1 LSQRSASCRPPL
13 ALLPQLR
20 DEAGQT
26 LSPDPHLQRVLL
38 HFDPLDEEL
47 DDPRLLGGEQLVP
60 DRGEV
65 GEQARDPA
73 LGDLRF
79 AVGSSFSGSTVAA

>member
-1 LSQRSASCRPPL
+1 
-13 ALLPQLR
+13 LPQLACQAR
-20 DEAGQT
+20 EP
-26 LSPDPHLQRVLL
+26 LRPDPHLERVVL